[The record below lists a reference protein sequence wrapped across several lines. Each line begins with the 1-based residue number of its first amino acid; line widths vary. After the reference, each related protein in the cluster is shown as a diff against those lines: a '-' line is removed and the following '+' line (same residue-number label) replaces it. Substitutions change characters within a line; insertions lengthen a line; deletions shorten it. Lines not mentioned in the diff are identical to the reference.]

1 MVVSFWRKHTLIVYK
16 LITAT
21 FQVYDLFLSFCQVND
36 LRKPLCSTLLQI
48 RPTETRLT
56 TPCNSICRTATLT
69 IEHAIFPEVP
79 FYGIKLIAF
88 ILQVS
93 QFLFILYLTSRW
105 FQEALEEGMK
115 INEIVNPG
123 FITSLIHNIKAE
135 PDLSSKHAL
144 YCFKIILET
153 FQLVESIYYLCP
165 FDSNWAFCSRSS
177 CYRWRCSCWS
187 YRDF

>member
-1 MVVSFWRKHTLIVYK
+1 MFSLFGLQTLSQIGSDIASYNFFEKSLRKVGSLLATLDPCSEESFMVVSFWRKHTLIVYK

-93 QFLFILYLTSRW
+93 QFY
-105 FQEALEEGMK
+105 
-115 INEIVNPG
+115 
-123 FITSLIHNIKAE
+123 
-135 PDLSSKHAL
+135 L
-144 YCFKIILET
+144 YCVSH
-153 FQLVESIYYLCP
+153 QG
-165 FDSNWAFCSRSS
+165 
-177 CYRWRCSCWS
+177 
-187 YRDF
+187 DFRKHQKRV